1 MDWLQVVE
9 LLFTVKAVTRNRP
22 ETKSNT
28 RTDFVIGEHTL
39 KRIWKNQ
46 ALEIRFSNLWNL
58 IRNFSNKSLFRQIVT
73 CYKQGEPL
81 VIIFFFILD
90 VECIAW
96 SYLK

>member
-46 ALEIRFSNLWNL
+46 ALEIRFSNL
-58 IRNFSNKSLFRQIVT
+58 
-73 CYKQGEPL
+73 
-81 VIIFFFILD
+81 
-90 VECIAW
+90 
-96 SYLK
+96 